1 MLRLR
6 ALGST
11 LFVIGI
17 AAGMAVAGSQARVKG
32 VVVDSKGQPVAGAT
46 VTLTSDELASFEKRE
61 TADDKGIF
69 KVMILDAPKPYRF
82 VVEAGGFLPVERT
95 IKVGV
100 GTMDNEETFTLTTE
114 SEVAAAQVEELRQQ
128 PGYKELDAAL
138 NALQAGDT
146 ETGRAQ
152 LAAAV
157 AAKPDLVTAWEA
169 LAGVDFTAG
178 RLDAAM
184 ESAETCLE
192 LDDESIDCLAVAAN
206 VARERGDEAQADAY
220 FDRYR
225 EVNPDDPA
233 TLYNDAVEFLN
244 ELDDSGAKPLLE
256 QCLSL
261 DPDYPK
267 CLYEYGLL
275 LLRAGDMERAKEQFE
290 HYLEVAPEGADAAT
304 VRETVKY
311 L

>member
-1 MLRLR
+1 MLRVR
-6 ALGST
+6 ALGSV
-11 LFVIGI
+11 LFVVGT
-17 AAGMAVAGSQARVKG
+17 AAGVAVAGSQARVKG
-32 VVVDSKGQPVAGAT
+32 VVVDGDGRPVAGAT
-46 VTLTSDELASFEKRE
+46 ITLTSDELASFEKQE
-61 TADDKGIF
+61 TTDDKGGF
-69 KVMILDAPKPYRF
+69 KVMILDATKTYRF
-82 VVEAGGFLPVERT
+82 VIEAEGFLTAERT

-114 SEVAAAQVEELRQQ
+114 AEIAAAQVEELRQQ

-138 NALQAGDT
+138 TALQAGDT

-169 LAGVDFTAG
+169 LAEVDFTEG
-178 RLDAAM
+178 RMDTAM
-184 ESAETCLE
+184 DSAEKCLE
-192 LDDESIDCLAVAAN
+192 LDDEAVGCLAVAAN
-206 VARERGDEAQADAY
+206 VARERGDEAQADDY
-220 FDRYR
+220 LSRYR

-244 ELDDSGAKPLLE
+244 ALDDGSAKPLLE
-256 QCLSL
+256 ECLDL
-261 DPDYPK
+261 DPDFPK

-275 LLRAGDMERAKEQFE
+275 LLRAGDMDHAKEQFE
-290 HYLEVAPEGADAAT
+290 HYLDVAPDGADAAT